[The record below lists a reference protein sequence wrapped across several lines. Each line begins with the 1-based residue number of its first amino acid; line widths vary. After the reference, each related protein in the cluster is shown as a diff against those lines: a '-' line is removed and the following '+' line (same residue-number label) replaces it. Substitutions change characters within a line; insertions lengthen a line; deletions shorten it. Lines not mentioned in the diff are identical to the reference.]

1 MFNSPGNSRV
11 YGLPR
16 RASVWV
22 KGKIYS
28 KNLRDR
34 ENDQT
39 GYSPFYYG
47 LGDRPRLL
55 E

>member
-11 YGLPR
+11 YDLPR
-16 RASVWV
+16 RVPVWV

-34 ENDQT
+34 EMTKQVIPHFTTD
-39 GYSPFYYG
+39 
-47 LGDRPRLL
+47 
-55 E
+55 